1 MSVIKDMES
10 LPNPRCCSPVLQE
23 SQNGTEGQAK
33 TPLPPGNEVVVIGKG
48 NVMMEGSQP
57 QACVFC
63 GGLGQLRCSV
73 CKAWYCS
80 MVCQVDDWY
89 LHKNTC
95 RSPPV
100 LDDPQKINSSLC
112 GTGGDAF
119 CDAGAVMMSSSP
131 FSSFSSF
138 VDGLEKDISGRTSEE
153 MDPCSGQKCCMVKEM
168 LPARNMGNMPA
179 NLNMMT
185 ENSYNCGRGAMLKKL
200 TEEGS
205 YSAGR
210 GAVPKRSNMTE
221 SRFVVACD
229 ASPKRS
235 IATENVVD
243 KTAAFQK
250 EIDKSPSLKYSIP
263 KKSLAEISD
272 NYDNI
277 ERHAFAND
285 MKCLP
290 KVPLTEKSAVPTGAV
305 VMTVGES
312 ARNGESALTL
322 YDTTNSSV
330 ISPSKKAPETWLYF
344 GSLLEIE
351 KIYSGLI
358 TLADSYEQFTAVVMV
373 EAASCI
379 FSEAHEILST
389 VPVDLNFKPE
399 VGSLVAAYSPTEET
413 WYRARVL
420 EIEGSTYRVCYI
432 DLGNKEAV
440 EQIKPV
446 PEGSFSELPE
456 LAFFAK
462 LHSKINDQVQEKLKK
477 IIQTDNTLKFK
488 VIAKKGLD
496 VKIALCEDEDKNN
509 TAVAEYILGPL
520 LMPAVSPSPPAASS
534 PKPKAAPSAA
544 VRENIGP
551 DCGPPAATRL
561 KETSPPQRETDVKML
576 AVNGSPKE
584 NDVISSGKG
593 PPEKCNGGRC
603 LARDVRCKLVFSEAD
618 RSHSC
623 YVIAVNS
630 VDLLLKLEEMSLEI
644 NQQCESSPASMFHPR
659 RGEACLAK
667 FVRGDGRWY
676 RALCLALDSTCCQVI
691 FVDYGNTEK
700 VCHADIRPIPRQFLG
715 LPCLALYFP
724 QQDMGMNSVNGKE
737 EGAGQTNSL
746 AGFTF
751 LATLNLSPEG
761 KIKFLE

>member
-1 MSVIKDMES
+1 MAEVEESMSVIKDMES

-23 SQNGTEGQAK
+23 SQNGTKGQAK

-221 SRFVVACD
+221 
-229 ASPKRS
+229 
-235 IATENVVD
+235 T
-243 KTAAFQK
+243 
-250 EIDKSPSLKYSIP
+250 
-263 KKSLAEISD
+263 
-272 NYDNI
+272 
-277 ERHAFAND
+277 
-285 MKCLP
+285 
-290 KVPLTEKSAVPTGAV
+290 
-305 VMTVGES
+305 
-312 ARNGESALTL
+312 
-322 YDTTNSSV
+322 
-330 ISPSKKAPETWLYF
+330 
-344 GSLLEIE
+344 
-351 KIYSGLI
+351 
-358 TLADSYEQFTAVVMV
+358 
-373 EAASCI
+373 
-379 FSEAHEILST
+379 
-389 VPVDLNFKPE
+389 
-399 VGSLVAAYSPTEET
+399 
-413 WYRARVL
+413 
-420 EIEGSTYRVCYI
+420 
-432 DLGNKEAV
+432 
-440 EQIKPV
+440 
-446 PEGSFSELPE
+446 
-456 LAFFAK
+456 
-462 LHSKINDQVQEKLKK
+462 
-477 IIQTDNTLKFK
+477 
-488 VIAKKGLD
+488 
-496 VKIALCEDEDKNN
+496 
-509 TAVAEYILGPL
+509 
-520 LMPAVSPSPPAASS
+520 ASS